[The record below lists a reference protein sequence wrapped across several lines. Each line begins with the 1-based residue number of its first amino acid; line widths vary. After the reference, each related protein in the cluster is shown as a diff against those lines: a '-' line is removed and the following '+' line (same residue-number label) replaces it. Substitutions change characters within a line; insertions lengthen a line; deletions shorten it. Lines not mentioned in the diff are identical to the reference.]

1 MGPLAT
7 HSTSNM
13 KKVLLALLALALA
26 TGVVGYALR
35 RTITMTVVR
44 RVVARNLQS
53 SLLDEVADG
62 LHVGLCGAGSPLP
75 DPRRSGPCV
84 AVIAGRRLFV
94 IDTGSG
100 ASRNLSR
107 MRLPQGEI
115 EGILLTHF
123 HSDHIDGLGEVLLQR
138 WANGTHTA
146 PTPVHGPEGVQRVVA
161 GFNAAYAQDAGYRV
175 AHHGEAILPPA
186 GAGAVARP
194 FRTPGAGEGVTVV
207 ENDGLSITAFAVD
220 HAPVVPAVGYRVDYK
235 GRSVLIS
242 GDTDKS
248 ANLAT
253 FATGVDLLVHEALAP
268 QLVALLTEGAQ
279 NAGKAN
285 VAKITADILTYH
297 ASPREVAEVARDV
310 QAQALLFYHIVPPL
324 IVPTM
329 KEIFLEGVAETYT
342 GPVTIGTDGTFMSLP
357 AGTDAIEQ
365 AGLL

>member
-1 MGPLAT
+1 
-7 HSTSNM
+7 M
-13 KKVLLALLALALA
+13 KKILLALLALVLV
-26 TGVVGYALR
+26 TGAAAYAFR
-35 RTITMTVVR
+35 RAITMTVVR

-53 SLLDEVADG
+53 SLLDDVPDG

-123 HSDHIDGLGEVLLQR
+123 HSDHVDGLGEVLLQR
-138 WANGTHTA
+138 WANGTHSA
-146 PTPVHGPEGVQRVVA
+146 PTPVHGPEGVQQVVA
-161 GFNAAYAQDAGYRV
+161 GFNAAYVQDAGYRV
-175 AHHGEAILPPA
+175 AHHGEAIMPPS

-194 FRTPGAGEGVTVV
+194 FRAPGAGEGVTVV
-207 ENDGLSITAFAVD
+207 ENDGLTITAFAVD
-220 HAPVVPAVGYRVDYK
+220 HAPVTPAVGYRLDYK
-235 GRSVLIS
+235 GRSVVIS

-253 FATGVDLLVHEALAP
+253 FAAGVDLLVHEALAP

-279 NAGKAN
+279 RAGKTN
-285 VAKITADILTYH
+285 VARITADILTYH
-297 ASPREVAEVARDV
+297 ASPTEVAEVARD
-310 QAQALLFYHIVPPL
+310 AKARALLFYHIVPPL
-324 IVPTM
+324 ILPTM
-329 KEIFLEGVAETYT
+329 TEVFLEGVAETYD
-342 GPVTIGTDGTFMSLP
+342 GPVTVGADGTFMSLP
-357 AGTDAIEQ
+357 AGTDAVEHR
-365 AGLL
+365 GLL